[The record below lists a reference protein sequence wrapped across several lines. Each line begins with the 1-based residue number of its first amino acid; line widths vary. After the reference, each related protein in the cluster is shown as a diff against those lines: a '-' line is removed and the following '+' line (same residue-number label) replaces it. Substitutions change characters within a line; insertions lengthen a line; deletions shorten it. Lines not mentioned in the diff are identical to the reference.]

1 VTNPTPVAVDHLNL
15 AVVADGRH
23 SVPTQISLTLD
34 DGTVRDVS
42 LPPIADNPVPGSVTS
57 MYIPVEPFVSS
68 TIRMTITDEREVLT
82 REYFSRGNH
91 ALPIAIAELGL
102 PLTVAPLPVT
112 MPADCRTGLVSIDG
126 SDVPVRITGTVA
138 DAIDRKPLELTGCE
152 SISTGPGEHRLLT
165 GIGFDTGLDIDR
177 VLLGTEA
184 AVSVDTADGIPRIS
198 VDQTGD
204 VSWSVDISAAGEP
217 FWLVLGQSLSP
228 GWEAT
233 VVGGESLGEPVLI
246 DGFANGWLVD
256 PAAIGTDFT
265 VAIVWTPQKIVWTAV
280 AASAVWFVG
289 ICVLAL
295 AATRR
300 RNRSRRNHADGVDTE
315 NVEQSPVFLDPR
327 TVYLRPRTWVG
338 ICVTTVAVLLSAA
351 VGGVPVGLATGAV
364 VALAAFVP
372 RGRRVLLA
380 APIVALG
387 SVVLLYVGL
396 QVRRHLQPGVEWPSG
411 FGPVHELALIAVLCV
426 VSETLLRFTA
436 RKWTKNA

>member
-1 VTNPTPVAVDHLNL
+1 
-15 AVVADGRH
+15 
-23 SVPTQISLTLD
+23 
-34 DGTVRDVS
+34 
-42 LPPIADNPVPGSVTS
+42 
-57 MYIPVEPFVSS
+57 
-68 TIRMTITDEREVLT
+68 
-82 REYFSRGNH
+82 
-91 ALPIAIAELGL
+91 
-102 PLTVAPLPVT
+102 
-112 MPADCRTGLVSIDG
+112 
-126 SDVPVRITGTVA
+126 
-138 DAIDRKPLELTGCE
+138 
-152 SISTGPGEHRLLT
+152 
-165 GIGFDTGLDIDR
+165 
-177 VLLGTEA
+177 
-184 AVSVDTADGIPRIS
+184 
-198 VDQTGD
+198 
-204 VSWSVDISAAGEP
+204 
-217 FWLVLGQSLSP
+217 
-228 GWEAT
+228 
-233 VVGGESLGEPVLI
+233 VGGESLGEPVLI